1 MTAKEMNELKADIYT
16 TACEHGFHE
25 QPHSVNYY
33 LGLVISEVGE
43 CIDADRKGRN
53 SIDVAT
59 MQNLEDCIA
68 NGNMSMFKALFEEKV
83 KNTVFD
89 ELADIIIRL
98 LDMVGCAYMNFDKD
112 YHELNEMT
120 KEERHDFYDRNPH
133 CLDYDPNCYV
143 REKWP
148 AQLFFLSRQVH
159 ILGEDL
165 YFYSCLPKR
174 QLSAFLDIFHIVEL
188 FASQLTDTSIW
199 DFVKFKALYNKMR
212 PRYNGKKY

>member
-25 QPHSVNYY
+25 QPHNDNYY

-53 SIDVAT
+53 FIAPAT
-59 MQNLEDCIA
+59 MQDLEGCIA

-83 KNTVFD
+83 KNSIYD

-98 LDMVGCAYMNFDKD
+98 LDMVGSWRMAFDRD
-112 YHELNEMT
+112 YHELSKMT
-120 KEERHDFYDRNPH
+120 DIERSIFYARNPNYG
-133 CLDYDPNCYV
+133 YD
-143 REKWP
+143 EWP
-148 AQLFFLSRQVH
+148 GQLYTLSEDVICKMRYWDNRQ
-159 ILGEDL
+159 DWL
-165 YFYSCLPKR
+165 YE
-174 QLSAFLDIFHIVEL
+174 IFHVVEL
-188 FASQLTDTSIW
+188 ILLGRTSADIW

-212 PRYNGKKY
+212 PKYNGKKY